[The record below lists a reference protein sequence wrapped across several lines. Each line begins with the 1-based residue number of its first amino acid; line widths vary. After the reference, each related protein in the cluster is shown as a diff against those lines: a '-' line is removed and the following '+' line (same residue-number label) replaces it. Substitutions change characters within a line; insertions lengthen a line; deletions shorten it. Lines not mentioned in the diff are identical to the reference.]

1 MGRLGVRAAE
11 VGATEKVV
19 GAGAVIIRQADE
31 NVGRDVALA
40 HFVVRIADLRAA
52 QILGKVLL
60 PQVAVLPQVA
70 DALIH
75 SLCSFVESVTE
86 SINKTFCYIAL

>member
-1 MGRLGVRAAE
+1 MGRLGVGAAE

-19 GAGAVIIRQADE
+19 GAGAVEIRQTDE
-31 NVGRDVALA
+31 DVGWDVALA
-40 HFVVRIADLRAA
+40 HLIVRIADLRAP
-52 QILGKVLL
+52 QIFRQILL

-75 SLCSFVESVTE
+75 TLCSFVQSVTE